1 MKLIKKGNGKVK
13 CPADL
18 AKIEII
24 LMTKN
29 QHKNELL
36 TSYIDDYDKLSGVLN
51 GLIQKYNLDNLSFE
65 KYYAAEEYKT
75 VKTIKNDKELYN
87 KILDYYY
94 IEGLFTLDIEIKNN
108 DRRVIAEFINL
119 LDKFSNVKYKIN
131 YTLKE
136 STFASMRAAATNNA
150 LDNIEIEV
158 KQIANHLGLK
168 TIELCAVNFETKN
181 YSSRSGNLMYGMD
194 ASASSE
200 EKKIELL
207 EQMMQSKDIEV
218 ISEFISIWDVY

>member
-1 MKLIKKGNGKVK
+1 MKLIKKGNGKAK

-36 TSYIDDYDKLSGVLN
+36 TNYIDDYDKLSGVLN

-150 LDNIEIEV
+150 LDNIY
-158 KQIANHLGLK
+158 NHFQDIHTYFSPNNFLENTIKLILK
-168 TIELCAVNFETKN
+168 PIL
-181 YSSRSGNLMYGMD
+181 
-194 ASASSE
+194 
-200 EKKIELL
+200 KI
-207 EQMMQSKDIEV
+207 MS
-218 ISEFISIWDVY
+218 FT

>member
-1 MKLIKKGNGKVK
+1 MKLIKKGNGKAK

-36 TSYIDDYDKLSGVLN
+36 TNYIDDYDKLLDVLN

-75 VKTIKNDKELYN
+75 VKTVKNDKELYN

-158 KQIANHLGLK
+158 KQIADHLGLK
-168 TIELCAVNFETKN
+168 TIELCAVNFEAKS
-181 YSSRSGNLMYGMD
+181 YSYRSGNLMYDMD

-218 ISEFISIWDVY
+218 ISEFVSIWDVY

>member
-1 MKLIKKGNGKVK
+1 MKLIKKGNGKAK

-36 TSYIDDYDKLSGVLN
+36 TNYIDDYDKLSGVLN

-158 KQIANHLGLK
+158 KQIADHLGLK
-168 TIELCAVNFETKN
+168 TIELCAVNFEAKS
-181 YSSRSGNLMYGMD
+181 YSYRSGNLMYDMD

-218 ISEFISIWDVY
+218 ISEFVSIWDVY

>member
-1 MKLIKKGNGKVK
+1 MKLIKKCNGKAK

-36 TSYIDDYDKLSGVLN
+36 TNYIDDYDKLLDVLN

-158 KQIANHLGLK
+158 KQIADHLGLK
-168 TIELCAVNFETKN
+168 TIELCAVNFEAKS
-181 YSSRSGNLMYGMD
+181 YSYRSGNLMYDMD

-218 ISEFISIWDVY
+218 ISEFVSIWDVY

>member
-1 MKLIKKGNGKVK
+1 MKLIKKGNGKAK

-36 TSYIDDYDKLSGVLN
+36 TNYIDDYDKLSGVLN

-75 VKTIKNDKELYN
+75 VKTVKNDKELYN

-158 KQIANHLGLK
+158 KQIADHLGLK
-168 TIELCAVNFETKN
+168 TIKLCAVNFEAKS
-181 YSSRSGNLMYGMD
+181 YSYRSGNLMYDMD

-218 ISEFISIWDVY
+218 ISEFVSIWDVY

>member
-1 MKLIKKGNGKVK
+1 MKLIKKGNGKAK

-36 TSYIDDYDKLSGVLN
+36 TNYIDDYDKLSGVLN

-158 KQIANHLGLK
+158 KQIADHLGLK
-168 TIELCAVNFETKN
+168 TIKLCAVNFEAKS
-181 YSSRSGNLMYGMD
+181 YSYRSGNLMYDMD

-218 ISEFISIWDVY
+218 ISEFVSIWDVY

>member
-1 MKLIKKGNGKVK
+1 M
-13 CPADL
+13 
-18 AKIEII
+18 
-24 LMTKN
+24 
-29 QHKNELL
+29 
-36 TSYIDDYDKLSGVLN
+36 
-51 GLIQKYNLDNLSFE
+51 IQKYNLDNLSFE

-158 KQIANHLGLK
+158 KQIADHLGLK
-168 TIELCAVNFETKN
+168 TIELCAVNFEAKS
-181 YSSRSGNLMYGMD
+181 YSYRSGNLMYDMD

-218 ISEFISIWDVY
+218 ISEFVSIWDVY

>member
-1 MKLIKKGNGKVK
+1 MKLIKKGNGKAK

-36 TSYIDDYDKLSGVLN
+36 TNYIDDYDKLLDVLN

-108 DRRVIAEFINL
+108 DRRVIAELINL
-119 LDKFSNVKYKIN
+119 LDKFNNVKYKIN

-150 LDNIEIEV
+150 LDNIKIEV
-158 KQIANHLGLK
+158 KQIADHLGLK
-168 TIELCAVNFETKN
+168 TIKLCAVNFEAKS
-181 YSSRSGNLMYGMD
+181 YSYRSGNLMYDMD

-218 ISEFISIWDVY
+218 ISEFVSIWDVY

>member
-1 MKLIKKGNGKVK
+1 MKLIKKGNGKAK

-36 TSYIDDYDKLSGVLN
+36 TNYIDDYDKLLDVLN

-75 VKTIKNDKELYN
+75 VKTVKNDKELYN

-158 KQIANHLGLK
+158 KQIADHLGLK
-168 TIELCAVNFETKN
+168 TIKLCAVNFEAKS
-181 YSSRSGNLMYGMD
+181 YSYRSGNLMYDMD

-218 ISEFISIWDVY
+218 ISEFVSIWDVY